1 MSELIYQD
9 EQGNEI
15 NRVTKGKGRP
25 PKGAVRQENGDFII
39 KAGTAVSEPRIVPEY
54 ITVDEQGKEIEP
66 RTSKGRGRPK
76 PGFEKQTD
84 GDLQGHWV
92 KVVKAEVAV
101 AETVVETTAE
111 ETINA

>member
-15 NRVTKGKGRP
+15 NRVTKTKGRP
-25 PKGAVRQENGDFII
+25 PKGAVRQENGDFIV
-39 KAGTAVSEPRIVPEY
+39 KAGSVVAAPRFSPEY

-66 RTSKGRGRPK
+66 RGSKGRGRAK

-84 GDLQGHWV
+84 GVFQGHWV
-92 KVVKAEVAV
+92 KVVKAE
-101 AETVVETTAE
+101 TVVETKAE
-111 ETINA
+111 ETVTA